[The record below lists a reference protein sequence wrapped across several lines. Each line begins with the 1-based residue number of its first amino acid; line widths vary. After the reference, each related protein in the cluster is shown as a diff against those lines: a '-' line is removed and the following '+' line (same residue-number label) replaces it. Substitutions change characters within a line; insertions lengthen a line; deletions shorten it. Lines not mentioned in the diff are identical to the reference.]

1 MVFIALSIPLTTFAM
16 LPVTCLM
23 VTAVCTLLATASILE
38 ARRRRFRR
46 SFCFLMA
53 FCAYIFAISWFPC
66 ERAYF
71 NRVSGPAVLPAARE
85 QKRVRSKE
93 QMGREKKKRQKQKKK
108 REWEKK
114 RKKKSSRVHVCMYVC
129 KGAVRVQQ
137 RRVGQCSRVGK
148 G

>member
-53 FCAYIFAISWFPC
+53 FCAYTFAISWFPC

-71 NRVSGPAVLPAARE
+71 NRVSGPAVLPAARK

-93 QMGREKKKRQKQKKK
+93 QMGRGKKRAKSKKQKKK
-108 REWEKK
+108 
-114 RKKKSSRVHVCMYVC
+114 
-129 KGAVRVQQ
+129 GN
-137 RRVGQCSRVGK
+137 G
-148 G
+148 